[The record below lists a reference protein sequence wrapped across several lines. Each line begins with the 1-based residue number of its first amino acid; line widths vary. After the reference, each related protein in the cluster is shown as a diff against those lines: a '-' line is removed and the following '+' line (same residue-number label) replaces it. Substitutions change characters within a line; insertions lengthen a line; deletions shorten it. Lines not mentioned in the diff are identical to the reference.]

1 MAVAVILLAVVLMFF
16 MAFASAVQR
25 TIRVLRLRRPRESEM
40 PADARAETVILL
52 GVYVRWVNVAFLLAI
67 VVYLLTAR
75 ASAWYY
81 GVAVVA
87 LCWIGSLLMGATTR
101 LRPDSA
107 ELVALL
113 VADLERQ
120 RDRYRAARNTAYLSA
135 VEDLLRRVRSGTGMH
150 TARGLRR

>member
-1 MAVAVILLAVVLMFF
+1 MSVAVILLSVVLMIF
-16 MAFASAVQR
+16 MALAVAVQR
-25 TIRVLRLRRPRESEM
+25 SIRALGLRRPRESET
-40 PADARAETVILL
+40 PAEARAETVILL
-52 GVYVRWVNVAFLLAI
+52 GVYLRWVNVAFLLAV
-67 VVYLLTAR
+67 VVYLITAR

-120 RDRYRAARNTAYLSA
+120 RDSYRLAHNTAYLSA
-135 VEDLLRRVRSGTGMH
+135 VEDLLSRMRSATGMH
-150 TARGLRR
+150 TARGVRR